1 MGEVYMGSLCIIS
14 SSFTCAYNYPNKK
27 GPKVK
32 PKNSA
37 MWSLLITELMLEPG
51 KSL

>member
-1 MGEVYMGSLCIIS
+1 MKYTWDLAVLFLLVSHAS
-14 SSFTCAYNYPNKK
+14 TTRK

-37 MWSLLITELMLEPG
+37 MWSLLITELMLELG